1 MKENEKK
8 LILILFIV
16 LIIAIIIFGLNKK
29 ENKDKIENKNIEI
42 QNNITEEFVQVLE
55 DGTKLNTSSKL
66 KETKQI
72 GVYKFENIQLTE
84 QDGQSVLLADVT
96 NISQSE
102 TRAKLVDVILLDKD
116 GNEIVKLE
124 GGIISP
130 LEPGGKTQFNSS
142 MTFDFANAYDLEIK
156 LR

>member
-16 LIIAIIIFGLNKK
+16 LIIAIIIFGLNKE